1 MSIDFH
7 PARGPVDLGDLVL
20 SSSLDWSVKLWKVR
34 APAATSTTGITGEGQ
49 SVTPI
54 LDFTREDVVYDA
66 AWSPV
71 KPGVFSLVDGAG
83 NLEVW
88 DITVDTEV
96 PLAKVAPSIRAGGRS
111 MMSKSLNKLA
121 WEESEGKRLATG
133 GLDGT
138 VTVFEVGPDL
148 GGKESARNEEW
159 TNVKKLVARLE
170 STAST
175 ANGVD
180 GI

>member
-1 MSIDFH
+1 VDLF
-7 PARGPVDLGDLVL
+7 DLGDLVL

-49 SVTPI
+49 FVTPI

-96 PLAKVAPSIRAGGRS
+96 PLAKIAPSIRAGGRS
-111 MMSKSLNKLA
+111 AMSKSLNKLA
-121 WEESEGKRLATG
+121 WEELKGSASQLEVLMALSLSLKSGQILEERIAQGTMS
-133 GLDGT
+133 GL
-138 VTVFEVGPDL
+138 VSRSWLRDL
-148 GGKESARNEEW
+148 RA
-159 TNVKKLVARLE
+159 A
-170 STAST
+170 
-175 ANGVD
+175 
-180 GI
+180 